1 MAGGTFNKRAGKVRP
16 GTYINFESTRQ
27 DTVNG
32 GSRGIVA
39 IPLTKATYGPAKQWI
54 TLTAA
59 SPDSAFAQLGY
70 SIYDEDE
77 NRQMLLIREAFK
89 RASQVLVYIDKDKRR
104 GRICHGDYYGNSKVR
119 RHKRKFI
126 VFRNRRKS
134 G

>member
-27 DTVNG
+27 DTVS
-32 GSRGIVA
+32 GSDRGIV
-39 IPLTKATYGPAKQWI
+39 IVPLTKATYGPGKKWI

-59 SPDSAFAQLGY
+59 SPDGAYAQLGY

-89 RASQVLVYIDKDKRR
+89 RAS
-104 GRICHGDYYGNSKVR
+104 
-119 RHKRKFI
+119 
-126 VFRNRRKS
+126 
-134 G
+134 

>member
-89 RASQVLVYIDKDKRR
+89 RASQVLVYIVNEGQKATVTKTSAEEESVTATITATAKYGGTR
-104 GRICHGDYYGNSKVR
+104 GNS
-119 RHKRKFI
+119 
-126 VFRNRRKS
+126 
-134 G
+134 